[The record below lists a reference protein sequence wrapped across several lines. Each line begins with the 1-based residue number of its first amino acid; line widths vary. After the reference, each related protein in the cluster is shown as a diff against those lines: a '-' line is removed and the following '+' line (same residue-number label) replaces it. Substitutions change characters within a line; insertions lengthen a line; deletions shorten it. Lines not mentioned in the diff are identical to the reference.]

1 MKNEKALLSIFRDNN
16 LNPNTYNIHFVN
28 LNRMKMITGKHE

>member
-1 MKNEKALLSIFRDNN
+1 MKNDKALPSIFQHKN